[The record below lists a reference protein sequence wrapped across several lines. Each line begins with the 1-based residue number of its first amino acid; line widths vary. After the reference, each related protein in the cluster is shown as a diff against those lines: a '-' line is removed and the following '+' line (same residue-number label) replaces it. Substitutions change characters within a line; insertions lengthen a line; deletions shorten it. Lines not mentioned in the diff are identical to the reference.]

1 MRLIDYDEI
10 RKLFD
15 EEYKRTMTF
24 IRKGETHL
32 DNLAEGYVGADKVIY
47 KLPDVDAVEVV
58 RCKDCEYFK
67 SIDYNLN
74 KCEEHSDGWGDHT
87 VYVGEDDYC
96 SFGVRKEGAEN
107 EG

>member
-15 EEYKRTMTF
+15 EEYKRTMKL
-24 IRKGETHL
+24 IRGGETHL

-58 RCKDCEYFK
+58 RCKDCRFSRPVIGTAYLK
-67 SIDYNLN
+67 S
-74 KCEEHSDGWGDHT
+74 CEKFDCEMWHEGFC
-87 VYVGEDDYC
+87 YYGE
-96 SFGVRKEGAEN
+96 RKEVKDA
-107 EG
+107 